1 MNSSL
6 IRSWEGRF
14 KSFVFELNEH
24 KGDEAYTR
32 SILNFNAFVSEF
44 NRDKEAMF
52 IRRNIK
58 WFADEWIAL
67 CDQKGQEVMLQ
78 EFPDWSFISIQFQ
91 LLVLL
96 FELRPV

>member
-6 IRSWEGRF
+6 IRLWEGRF
-14 KSFVFELNEH
+14 KSFVAALNEH
-24 KGDEAYTR
+24 EGDEAYTP

-44 NRDKEAMF
+44 NQHEEAMF
-52 IRRNIK
+52 TRRNIK
-58 WFADEWIAL
+58 RFADEWIAL
-67 CDQKGQEVMLQ
+67 CMQNGQDRMLQ

-96 FELRPV
+96 FELRPN